1 VNICIIAARLPV
13 NSFGGMEVHAS
24 DLIEGLHKKG
34 HKIIVI
40 SSIHPEHK
48 DKVIIDDRLMYYFV
62 GGNTLQSYTLYMK
75 NSAVLFNSLRK
86 TEKFDLLYSESD
98 FAMGIVKYCKLD
110 IPLVVLHHGF
120 YMDEVKTRFY
130 RGDVRGKLS
139 SILFYIKFK
148 FNKWEKELLKQ
159 ATRLIVINKN
169 NFKDFEKT
177 YPFLKD
183 RIRLVYNGID
193 IQRFSICSAE
203 RLRTELNIKTE
214 NVLLFTGRIDKEKGI
229 HILIEIFPIIA
240 ETHPDVVLLITGD
253 GAMKNILMEK
263 VAMDKLSDKILFLG
277 KVPYQRL
284 PEYYS
289 LSKIF
294 VFPTLRFEG
303 LPYNV
308 IEALSCGCVVIASK
322 RGGMESIIESGKNG
336 ILIDPKNKNML
347 VGEICKILDEPDL
360 QREIRRNARE
370 FAEKYLSI
378 ETMIDST
385 EKIFFEAIESYR
397 SSK

>member
-1 VNICIIAARLPV
+1 
-13 NSFGGMEVHAS
+13 
-24 DLIEGLHKKG
+24 
-34 HKIIVI
+34 
-40 SSIHPEHK
+40 
-48 DKVIIDDRLMYYFV
+48 
-62 GGNTLQSYTLYMK
+62 
-75 NSAVLFNSLRK
+75 
-86 TEKFDLLYSESD
+86 
-98 FAMGIVKYCKLD
+98 
-110 IPLVVLHHGF
+110 
-120 YMDEVKTRFY
+120 
-130 RGDVRGKLS
+130 
-139 SILFYIKFK
+139 
-148 FNKWEKELLKQ
+148 
-159 ATRLIVINKN
+159 LIVINKN